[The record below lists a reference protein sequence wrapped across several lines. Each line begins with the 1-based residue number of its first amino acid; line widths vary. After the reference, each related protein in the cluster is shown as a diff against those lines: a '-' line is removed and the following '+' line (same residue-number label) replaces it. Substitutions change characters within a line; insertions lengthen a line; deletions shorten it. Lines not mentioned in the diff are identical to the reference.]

1 MITGV
6 LRERLQRRNEAVAD
20 ITSSWGSEQNVIG
33 PVLGIPYQY
42 KFKVVKEVP
51 ASDGKMERREVEEN
65 GTAIAWF
72 LPETLH
78 ITGDVQTQML
88 HRGIYDAAVFR
99 AQVTLSG
106 KFRPPDFG
114 PLKIDV
120 KDLQWKDAFV
130 TIAVNDLRGAR
141 EALMLDWGGTKHS
154 LLPGS
159 QVPGYTPGATASLG
173 TDQPIATESEFSIPL
188 DFNGSEGIY
197 FAPFGVQNEAT
208 LKSNWPDPAF
218 RGAFL
223 PAERS
228 VRPDGFDAKWK
239 VSYYGRDYPQSWT
252 SRTGNERF
260 SVLSVTNSRFGVQ
273 LLSILDAYRYVE
285 RSIKYGVLFLV
296 LVFTTFFLFEVTARQ
311 KIHPFQY
318 LMVGAHA
325 NDWRRSRRCLHIS
338 LHHFAPAGLCTAHG
352 RDRTLH
358 RAGDRNVRDAQSRLV
373 RARCGGNLAR
383 GIKLTQID
391 IGGAVLYH
399 ATFARPNRHP
409 EYPEFSVNPTRF
421 DPYKNSKFRVK
432 WDGRYVAGVSKISGL
447 RRTTEVIQHRERGDP
462 RTSRKSLWHTEFA
475 PIALERGVTHDP
487 GIRELGQQ
495 SVESRCRPWRASSA
509 ERLPQRHCS

>member
-1 MITGV
+1 MPEGQTAPPPLPKSQPSFGKRHSTIIKLLGVGALVLVLLIPLAMITGV

-42 KFKVVKEVP
+42 KFKAVKEVP
-51 ASDGKMERREVEEN
+51 APDGKMERREVEEN
-65 GTAIAWF
+65 GTAIAYF

-78 ITGDVQTQML
+78 ITGNVETQML

-99 AQVTLSG
+99 AQVTLTG
-106 KFRPPDFG
+106 KFAPPDFG
-114 PLKIDV
+114 PLKIDL
-120 KDLQWKDAFV
+120 KDVQWKDAFV
-130 TIAVNDLRGAR
+130 SIAVNDLRGTR
-141 EALMLDWGGTKHS
+141 EALILDWGGARHP

-159 QVPGYTPGATASLG
+159 QVPGYTTGATALLG
-173 TDQPIATESEFSIPL
+173 TDQPIASGTEFSIPL

-223 PAERS
+223 PADRS
-228 VRPDGFDAKWK
+228 VRQRIRCEMES
-239 VSYYGRDYPQSWT
+239 VLLR
-252 SRTGNERF
+252 SRLSAIVDESTGNERF

-318 LMVGAHA
+318 LMVGAA
-325 NDWRRSRRCLHIS
+325 LCLFYLLLLSIS
-338 LHHFAPAGLCTAHG
+338 EFIGFSWAYLIAAVASTVLITWYCRFFLGGGARTLMIGAGLAGVYTFLYI
-352 RDRTLH
+352 TL
-358 RAGDRNVRDAQSRLV
+358 RQQDYALLMGAIALFIVLAIVMYVTRKVDWYARDAGS
-373 RARCGGNLAR
+373 GN
-383 GIKLTQID
+383 
-391 IGGAVLYH
+391 
-399 ATFARPNRHP
+399 
-409 EYPEFSVNPTRF
+409 
-421 DPYKNSKFRVK
+421 
-432 WDGRYVAGVSKISGL
+432 
-447 RRTTEVIQHRERGDP
+447 
-462 RTSRKSLWHTEFA
+462 
-475 PIALERGVTHDP
+475 
-487 GIRELGQQ
+487 
-495 SVESRCRPWRASSA
+495 
-509 ERLPQRHCS
+509 